1 MSAHLTRTVA
11 LTLVGAF
18 SFAAPALA
26 QEGEEL
32 QTPRGTME
40 VVPPPDWSIR
50 KEVDRLD
57 ESMREY
63 SSLINNLSTASED
76 LGSEFQAYLKDPN
89 NTLLA
94 SSVEVKMARYAQS
107 VMADFDNII
116 ADQDVLGANFRDLQ
130 RKLVTFSSHLS
141 SQAGDFN
148 ERLGT
153 YRNRATELEKSLTE
167 LSVRIKENPP
177 EDPQELRQLKHD
189 FASQF
194 RRYRLQARYVN
205 GYQRRFN
212 NYQQLSRNVETLA
225 GLFVNLHE
233 KFNEMIEN
241 LEDEK
246 QYLKDS
252 IRLQADTLRI
262 KKIIED
268 GIVGSETSIGN
279 VAEKL
284 SNLYKQVDAFAAV
297 HERIN
302 SDLTKFV
309 QSQEVLMDVT
319 RKIDNIGL
327 QGGPIGDLASDM
339 DKAIEAFYDRR
350 GADPEFD
357 GLLGV
362 ETPDEA
368 AAAEGGTEEE
378 SHD

>member
-1 MSAHLTRTVA
+1 MTKTVA
-11 LTLVGAF
+11 LTLAGAL
-18 SFAAPALA
+18 SFAASAFA
-26 QEGEEL
+26 QGEEPGASPNA
-32 QTPRGTME
+32 PRGTME

-63 SSLINNLSTASED
+63 SSLINNLSTASDD
-76 LGSEFQAYLKDPN
+76 LGEEFQAYLKDPN

-141 SQAGDFN
+141 NQAGDFN

-153 YRNRATELEKSLTE
+153 YRTRATGLEKSLTE
-167 LSVRIKENPP
+167 LSVRIKEDPP
-177 EDPQELRQLKHD
+177 EDPQELRELKHE
-189 FASQF
+189 FARQF

-246 QYLKDS
+246 Q
-252 IRLQADTLRI
+252 
-262 KKIIED
+262 
-268 GIVGSETSIGN
+268 
-279 VAEKL
+279 
-284 SNLYKQVDAFAAV
+284 
-297 HERIN
+297 
-302 SDLTKFV
+302 
-309 QSQEVLMDVT
+309 
-319 RKIDNIGL
+319 
-327 QGGPIGDLASDM
+327 
-339 DKAIEAFYDRR
+339 
-350 GADPEFD
+350 
-357 GLLGV
+357 
-362 ETPDEA
+362 
-368 AAAEGGTEEE
+368 
-378 SHD
+378 

>member
-1 MSAHLTRTVA
+1 MTKTVA
-11 LTLVGAF
+11 LTLAGAL
-18 SFAAPALA
+18 SFAASAFA
-26 QEGEEL
+26 QGEEPGASPNA
-32 QTPRGTME
+32 PRGTME

-63 SSLINNLSTASED
+63 SSLINNLSTASDD
-76 LGSEFQAYLKDPN
+76 LGEEFQAYLKDPN

-141 SQAGDFN
+141 NQAGDFN

-153 YRNRATELEKSLTE
+153 YRTRATGLEKSLTE
-167 LSVRIKENPP
+167 LSVRIKEDPP
-177 EDPQELRQLKHD
+177 EDPQELRELKHE
-189 FASQF
+189 FARQF

-339 DKAIEAFYDRR
+339 DKAIETFYDRR
-350 GADPEFD
+350 GGDPEFD

-362 ETPDEA
+362 ESPDAADTPEIEPETQ
-368 AAAEGGTEEE
+368 EGGQ
-378 SHD
+378 